1 MFEVLG
7 VDGSAR
13 RGRLTTTSG
22 SVETPV
28 FMPCGTYGSV
38 KGMTPD
44 MLSVVGTQM
53 LLGNTF
59 HLMLRP
65 GDEVISRL
73 GGLHGFMDWEGP
85 ILTDSGGYQVFSLR
99 EMRKIS
105 EDGVKFRSPINGDQ
119 LTLTP
124 ELAMAVQTN
133 LGSDVVMVFD
143 ECTTYPA
150 TRGEAEQSMLRSMR
164 WAERSL
170 SSYSGSGLV
179 FGIVQGGMYGELRH
193 QSVAMLEVMNFSG
206 YAIGGLSVG
215 EPKTEM
221 HSVLE
226 GILPNMPVESPRY
239 LMGVGT
245 PADLVYGVNLGVDM
259 FDCVIPTR
267 NARNGHLY
275 TDSGVVRIRNARY
288 RDDSEPVDSACACYT
303 CTRFSRAYLHHL
315 DRCKEIL
322 GSTLMTIHNL
332 HYYHDLMSR
341 LRGAIENGKL
351 RALILALN
359 EGWNIADEPV

>member
-44 MLSVVGTQM
+44 MLSLVGTQM

-65 GDEVISRL
+65 GDEIIARL

-170 SSYSGSGLV
+170 ASYSGSGLV
-179 FGIVQGGMYGELRH
+179 FGIAQGGMYGELRH
-193 QSVAMLEVMNFSG
+193 RSVAMLEDMNFSG

-221 HSVLE
+221 HRVLE
-226 GILPNMPVESPRY
+226 GILPNMPMESPRY

-245 PADLVYGVNLGVDM
+245 PADLVYGVSLGVDM

-267 NARNGHLY
+267 NARNGHLF

-288 RDDSEPVDSACACYT
+288 RDDSEPVDSTCACYT

-315 DRCKEIL
+315 DRCHEIL

-351 RALILALN
+351 RALILALT